1 MDALK
6 KLEVLGTSAQD
17 DVCAPTEVGRA
28 RVHHPQ
34 RAKWLGGISYCTL
47 PGGRRMPLLK
57 TLFTNVCEYDC
68 AYCEHRVQR
77 DVPRVSFRPDE
88 LAALFMDLLRRR
100 KVEGLFLT
108 SGVTRRVN
116 TVMDRMIDTAEI
128 LRKKYGYQGYLH
140 LKILPGADP
149 AHVER
154 GLQLASRVSMNL
166 EAPSAERLG
175 ALSSV
180 KRFNEILE
188 RMAWIRRMQ
197 QAHSGKIPSGQ
208 ITQFVVGPAGECD
221 QEILLTSDY
230 LYRKLDV
237 RRAYY
242 SAFHPV
248 SDTPLEGCAPTPLLR
263 EHRLY
268 QADWLL
274 RFYGFS
280 AGEIPFDGEGNLP
293 RAEDPKMAWA
303 LRHPE
308 WFPVEVLRADYETLL
323 RVPGIG
329 PVSARRIV
337 ERRREGFRDAKDLQR
352 LGAVMKRA
360 APYLLLHGKPL
371 AEQVPVQAAP
381 SSQQLELWGER

>member
-1 MDALK
+1 MDALQ

-17 DVCAPTEVGRA
+17 DVCAPTETGRA
-28 RVHHPQ
+28 RIHHPK
-34 RAKWLGGISYCTL
+34 RAKWLGGISHCTL
-47 PGGRRMPLLK
+47 PGGRRMPILK
-57 TLFTNVCEYDC
+57 TLFTNVCEFDC

-77 DVPRVSFRPDE
+77 DVPRVSFRPEE
-88 LAALFMDLLRRR
+88 LAALFMDLFRRK

-108 SGVTRRVN
+108 SGITRRVN

-128 LRKKYGYQGYLH
+128 LRKRYDYRGYLH
-140 LKILPGADP
+140 LKILPGADRD
-149 AHVER
+149 HVER

-166 EAPSAERLG
+166 EAPSAERLKT
-175 ALSSV
+175 LSGV
-180 KRFNEILE
+180 KQFSEILE
-188 RMAWIRRMQ
+188 RMAWVHRMQ
-197 QAHSGKIPSGQ
+197 QEHPDKIPSGQ

-221 QEILLTSDY
+221 QEILVTSDY

-242 SAFHPV
+242 NAFHPV
-248 SDTPLEGCAPTPLLR
+248 PDTPLEGCAPTPLHR

-280 AGEIPFDGEGNLP
+280 VGEIPFDAEGNLP
-293 RAEDPKMAWA
+293 RAEDPKTAWA
-303 LRHPE
+303 IRHPE
-308 WFPVEVLRADYETLL
+308 YFPVEILRADYETLL

-329 PVSARRIV
+329 PISARRIV
-337 ERRREGFRDAKDLQR
+337 EQRREGVRDEKDLHR

-360 APYLLLHGKPL
+360 APYLLLGGRRLVEPV
-371 AEQVPVQAAP
+371 ADASPPVQ
-381 SSQQLELWGER
+381 QLTFWEER